1 MSSEILLAMSSVQAQ
16 DESVSLSSN
25 MRWSYQERMK
35 NGNFLGTSSTYGYIL
50 IDCATAIINEAEAQI
65 IRMMKDLYLSGWG
78 FQKIADYL
86 NAKGIKTRLGRI
98 WTAIKIRDILTN
110 ERYVGDALLQK
121 TITTYENPPRRTW
134 NDGSQPMYYVE
145 NCLPAIFSKE
155 DRRAIL
161 ELLESRKNC
170 DYKKGGHTLS
180 RMLRCADCGNV
191 YRRIKRTDDIVWS
204 CIWRNSKRSNCEYY
218 VVREEDVC
226 QAFIN
231 VVNKLYRNKEK
242 IVIPLLTKMEL
253 VNSKICGTEQK
264 LKTIDTKIAELS
276 RQSLVISEL
285 MKNGILDSVDFY
297 SQFNEISSNLSE
309 LRSKRIEILKENDAN
324 DTISS
329 LRQLCDLLEDM
340 QSELTDYDEDIIRS
354 VIKYATVIS
363 NTELKI
369 CGQCGTSYRRS
380 VWSKN
385 GKKKAVWRCISRMD
399 YGKQYCTDS
408 PTIEETLIHDAI
420 VKAINE
426 VANDDNNQ
434 LALKNLKTHIKQY
447 YGTLEDNSVYDD
459 EICLN
464 TLIDKV
470 MQMARTEDA
479 NNEEF
484 VTLSKEISEVK
495 KRIAEKKQRQ
505 SQIATTESRV
515 NEIIDSLNATKSCP
529 IEYDDIATRKLIDCI
544 KVMSKHELL
553 IEFKGGIKK
562 TIMIG

>member
-1 MSSEILLAMSSVQAQ
+1 MLQTAERTVTKIDPMGLIATQETPIIRMAPYCRVSTDSSDQEHSFATQIKYYTELIDGMPNCELVDIYADDGISGRGKAKRDDFNRLIADCKKGKIDRVITKSVSRFARNTVDCLDTVRLLSACGVSILFEKEGIDTAALSSEVLLAMSSVQAQ
-16 DESVSLSSN
+16 DESISLSNN

-86 NAKGIKTRLGRI
+86 NTNGIKTRLGRI

-155 DRRAIL
+155 DRNAIL
-161 ELLESRKNC
+161 ELLESRKSC

-191 YRRIKRTDDIVWS
+191 YRRIKRNDDIVWS

-242 IVIPLLTKMEL
+242 IVVPMLTKMEL
-253 VNSKICGTEQK
+253 VNGKMCGTEQK

-276 RQSLVISEL
+276 RQNLVISEL
-285 MKNGILDSVDFY
+285 MKNGILDSADFY
-297 SQFNEISSNLSE
+297 SQFNEISANISK
-309 LRSKRIEILKENDAN
+309 LRAKRIEVLKENDAN

-329 LRQLCDLLEDM
+329 IRQLCDLLDDM
-340 QSELTDYDEDIIRS
+340 QSELIDYDEEIIRS
-354 VIKYATVIS
+354 VIKEATVLS
-363 NTELKI
+363 STELQI
-369 CGQCGTSYRRS
+369 NLHCGLQVTEHLPHYYSKRRS
-380 VWSKN
+380 PS
-385 GKKKAVWRCISRMD
+385 
-399 YGKQYCTDS
+399 
-408 PTIEETLIHDAI
+408 
-420 VKAINE
+420 
-426 VANDDNNQ
+426 
-434 LALKNLKTHIKQY
+434 
-447 YGTLEDNSVYDD
+447 
-459 EICLN
+459 
-464 TLIDKV
+464 
-470 MQMARTEDA
+470 
-479 NNEEF
+479 
-484 VTLSKEISEVK
+484 
-495 KRIAEKKQRQ
+495 
-505 SQIATTESRV
+505 
-515 NEIIDSLNATKSCP
+515 
-529 IEYDDIATRKLIDCI
+529 
-544 KVMSKHELL
+544 
-553 IEFKGGIKK
+553 
-562 TIMIG
+562 

>member
-1 MSSEILLAMSSVQAQ
+1 MLKNTERTITKIAPKGTLSNGITPKTRIAAYCRVSTDSSDQEHSFAAQVKYYTDAISGIPNGELVDIYADDGISGRSTKKRDDFNRLISDCKKGKIDRVLTKSVSRFARNTVDCLDTVRLLSSYGVSIFFEKENIDTATMSSEILLAMSSVQAQ
-16 DESVSLSSN
+16 DESVSLSNN

-35 NGNFLGTSSTYGYIL
+35 NGIFLGTSSTYGYIL

-86 NAKGIKTRLGRI
+86 NERGIKTRLGRV

-155 DRRAIL
+155 DRKAIL
-161 ELLESRKNC
+161 ELLESRKCC

-180 RMLRCADCGNV
+180 RMLRCGDCGNV
-191 YRRIKRTDDIVWS
+191 YRRIKRNDDIVWS

-253 VNSKICGTEQK
+253 VSSKISGTGQK
-264 LKTIDTKIAELS
+264 LKIIDTKIAELS

-285 MKNGILDSVDFY
+285 MKNGILDSADFY
-297 SQFNEISSNLSE
+297 SQFNEISANISE
-309 LRSKRIEILKENDAN
+309 LRAKRIETLRENDSN

-340 QSELTDYDEDIIRS
+340 QSELTDYDEDTIRS

-369 CGQCGTSYRRS
+369 NLHCGLQVVEHLPYYYSKRR
-380 VWSKN
+380 
-385 GKKKAVWRCISRMD
+385 
-399 YGKQYCTDS
+399 
-408 PTIEETLIHDAI
+408 
-420 VKAINE
+420 
-426 VANDDNNQ
+426 
-434 LALKNLKTHIKQY
+434 
-447 YGTLEDNSVYDD
+447 
-459 EICLN
+459 
-464 TLIDKV
+464 
-470 MQMARTEDA
+470 
-479 NNEEF
+479 
-484 VTLSKEISEVK
+484 
-495 KRIAEKKQRQ
+495 
-505 SQIATTESRV
+505 
-515 NEIIDSLNATKSCP
+515 KS
-529 IEYDDIATRKLIDCI
+529 A
-544 KVMSKHELL
+544 
-553 IEFKGGIKK
+553 
-562 TIMIG
+562 